1 MKTSSSGGRTTCVCD
16 MNSMVPILD
25 LICGILLC
33 VSCFFSFISFGGV
46 GFQYFLIWLWGIF
59 FGVTMIFLALCVPQ
73 YITQWFPFMQVFWGK
88 GLFIILGGCLVGN
101 GPPWYLQFVTFIYC
115 MVLGFGYIIAHF
127 FCGGAGPMPFMRGGG
142 GGGHSVSRTTTR
154 TTTSHAPASR
164 GGGGGLPAGWKSA
177 IDKQSGQTYYVH
189 RSGQTQWQRP

>member
-1 MKTSSSGGRTTCVCD
+1 
-16 MNSMVPILD
+16 
-25 LICGILLC
+25 
-33 VSCFFSFISFGGV
+33 
-46 GFQYFLIWLWGIF
+46 
-59 FGVTMIFLALCVPQ
+59 
-73 YITQWFPFMQVFWGK
+73 
-88 GLFIILGGCLVGN
+88 
-101 GPPWYLQFVTFIYC
+101 
-115 MVLGFGYIIAHF
+115 
-127 FCGGAGPMPFMRGGG
+127 MPFMRGGG